1 MKFIII
7 VILIVVGIVLFLQS
21 CVSTKRTL
29 LYSHDCDNNKLELM
43 KKETRQYSNAN
54 EVYEYWWNKKLM
66 GSVSKSSPNILLN
79 SDQTY
84 GKGNWYRFDE
94 GVKPALYVSKGSIT
108 HDEFNAA
115 AACIKSN
122 MDSIEEAMKKE
133 AKLSAFQ
140 LGGMVY
146 GAYNDFIQKYRNGN
160 RMIWIYPGGL
170 ISIQT
175 IKNKNNYIIGSAD
188 ELGLSN
194 KVDHS
199 TKTIYIDTA
208 RITLDELR
216 EFRNIKTDCPLEV
229 DYELVAE

>member
-7 VILIVVGIVLFLQS
+7 MTIIVAGIVLFLQS

-29 LYSHDCDNNKLELM
+29 LYSQDCDNNKLELIN
-43 KKETRQYSNAN
+43 KETIKYSYSSN
-54 EVYEYWWNKKLM
+54 VYEYWWNKKLM
-66 GSVSKSSPNILLN
+66 GSVSKSAPNMLFN

-84 GKGNWYRFDE
+84 GKGNWYRFGE
-94 GVKPALYVSKGSIT
+94 NVNPALYVTKENIT
-108 HDEFNAA
+108 QSEFDAA

-122 MDSIEEAMKKE
+122 MERIEEAIKKV
-133 AKLSAFQ
+133 AKLNAFQ

-146 GAYNDFIQKYRNGN
+146 GTYDDFIERYRNGN

-175 IKNKNNYIIGSAD
+175 IKNKNNYKFGSAD

-199 TKTIYIDTA
+199 TKTIYIDTT

-216 EFRNIKTDCPLEV
+216 EFRNVKTDRPLEV